1 MRLLRVFARAYP
13 WRTAV
18 MVGCLLLAGLAEGA
32 SLSGL
37 LPLLA
42 LAAGNGASDGG
53 GAAGASPLADAVVG
67 ALRAIGLS
75 PTAAVL
81 LALIIGGTA
90 LKAGLVLLAN
100 RQAGYSV
107 ARVATDLRLALIR
120 ALLSSRWEYHV
131 HAPLGAF
138 ANAVASDA
146 SRASTAYL
154 DATSILMLMIQA
166 TVYAIVACLVS
177 WQASLLALLAGIVMA
192 SVLHRLV
199 RLSRRA

>member
-1 MRLLRVFARAYP
+1 MKLLLVFARAYP

-18 MVGCLLLAGLAEGA
+18 MIGCLLLAGLAEGVG
-32 SLSGL
+32 LSGL

-42 LAAGNGASDGG
+42 LAAGSAGVS
-53 GAAGASPLADAVVG
+53 AAAAAPLVDAVV
-67 ALRAIGLS
+67 AVLRAIGLP
-75 PTAAVL
+75 PTAGVL
-81 LALIIGGTA
+81 LAVIIGGA
-90 LKAGLVLLAN
+90 AVKAGLVLLAN
-100 RQAGYSV
+100 QQVGYSA

-199 RLSRRA
+199 RL